1 MARGTALGV
10 AVALLGAAVVL
21 ADPPAATASPD
32 DHAPGTRWETRER
45 LGLDELTQTMLRS
58 SVTTWSPTSGSAVR
72 TWTTDGSV
80 TTLEEE

>member
-1 MARGTALGV
+1 MARGAALGV

-21 ADPPAATASPD
+21 ADPPAATASTD
-32 DHAPGTRWETRER
+32 DHAPGTRWDTRER

>member
-1 MARGTALGV
+1 VARGTALGV

-21 ADPPAATASPD
+21 ADPPAATASSD
-32 DHAPGTRWETRER
+32 DHVPGTRWETRER

-72 TWTTDGSV
+72 PWTTDGSV
-80 TTLEEE
+80 ATLEEE